1 MMAMSAIYWAQASFA
16 TAMHEVTGELM
27 LTKSLSV
34 DGRLPVGFMNLVIE
48 RISTTALAI
57 HSRGAIIADDSTAL
71 DVALSVCSCTTVA
84 YLCKQSALRPGR
96 TGIALKTPEWAKLYE
111 LIWEMMAR
119 SYKLGTADICFH
131 DNPEGQW
138 ICTECCPDRIS

>member
-48 RISTTALAI
+48 RVSTTALAI
-57 HSRGAIIADDSTAL
+57 HSRGAIIADDSATL

-84 YLCKQSALRPGR
+84 YLCKQSALSSSG
-96 TGIALKTPEWAKLYE
+96 
-111 LIWEMMAR
+111 
-119 SYKLGTADICFH
+119 SYRHRVKNTRVG
-131 DNPEGQW
+131 
-138 ICTECCPDRIS
+138 